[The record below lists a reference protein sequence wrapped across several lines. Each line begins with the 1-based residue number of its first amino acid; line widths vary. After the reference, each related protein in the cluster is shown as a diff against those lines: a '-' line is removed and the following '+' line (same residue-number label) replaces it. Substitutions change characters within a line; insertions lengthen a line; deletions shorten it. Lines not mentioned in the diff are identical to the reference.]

1 MHLEARYFVIFQK
14 IFGTTKNFQIAGMF
28 FQVLLSTIF
37 YQGSGTFNETFLIL
51 SSLAYNIFSKNSWFP
66 FLGKSQV
73 QKCVN
78 IITCFFCT
86 VKKQKFRSIHS
97 WNPSPLL
104 FPVVSFSK
112 CLICVFFVYIHH
124 LFTLV
129 LLHLMNRYT
138 TSTSE

>member
-1 MHLEARYFVIFQK
+1 MIFQK

-28 FQVLLSTIF
+28 FQVLVSTIF
-37 YQGSGTFNETFLIL
+37 YQGSGTFNETFVIL

-73 QKCVN
+73 QKSVN

-112 CLICVFFVYIHH
+112 CLVCVFCLYTPFVY
-124 LFTLV
+124 
-129 LLHLMNRYT
+129 
-138 TSTSE
+138 TSLIASNEQIYNF

>member
-51 SSLAYNIFSKNSWFP
+51 SSLAYDIFSKNSWFP

-73 QKCVN
+73 QKSVN

-97 WNPSPLL
+97 WNPSPLKEFQCYLSLSVWCVCFL
-104 FPVVSFSK
+104 FICTI
-112 CLICVFFVYIHH
+112 CLH
-124 LFTLV
+124 
-129 LLHLMNRYT
+129 
-138 TSTSE
+138 